1 MKSYMKNLST
11 LERKR
16 EKGKEIERK
25 KRRLFSITIDSTRF
39 TNTFFTASDPVK
51 KTVTQRWLGS
61 RDMVKRK
68 KIKLSESNFYK
79 TLDRFLERL
88 RWKLRGKKKVLTT
101 LRFEGAFKESQI
113 KAIIPIFMKLK
124 ELRIVE
130 IRDATALHLFSGI
143 RFRKERRI

>member
-1 MKSYMKNLST
+1 MRSYLKNLCT
-11 LERKR
+11 LEKKEERRKD
-16 EKGKEIERK
+16 KERK
-25 KRRLFSITIDSTRF
+25 VKKLFSITIDSTRF
-39 TNTFFTASDPVK
+39 TNTFLTASDPVK

-88 RWKLRGKKKVLTT
+88 RWKLRGRRKILTT

-113 KAIIPIFMKLK
+113 KAIIPMFMSLK
-124 ELRIVE
+124 ELKIVE

>member
-1 MKSYMKNLST
+1 MRSYLKRLCIS
-11 LERKR
+11 ERK
-16 EKGKEIERK
+16 EE
-25 KRRLFSITIDSTRF
+25 KRREERRKEKKLFSITIDSTRF

-68 KIKLSESNFYK
+68 KIKLSEFNFYK
-79 TLDRFLERL
+79 TLNRFVKGLCR
-88 RWKLRGKKKVLTT
+88 KLKGRRRVLTR
-101 LRFEGAFKESQI
+101 LRFEGSFKESNI
-113 KAIIPIFMKLK
+113 KAIIPMFMRLK

>member
-1 MKSYMKNLST
+1 MRSYLKNLCT
-11 LERKR
+11 LEKKEERRK
-16 EKGKEIERK
+16 EKERK
-25 KRRLFSITIDSTRF
+25 VKKLFSITIDSTRF
-39 TNTFFTASDPVK
+39 TNTFLTASDPVK

-88 RWKLRGKKKVLTT
+88 RWKLRGRRKILTT

-113 KAIIPIFMKLK
+113 KAIIPMFMSLK
-124 ELRIVE
+124 ELKIVE